1 MAPTGELPFDTAI
14 VLATIDPYG
23 WAHPALLSYA
33 EVLALDAARLRLGL
47 HAGSRSARHL
57 RESGR
62 GTLVFADAELCLY
75 VKVEALALPAALD
88 APELARFELIVR
100 EVLEDRTEGEEAGA
114 RLIERA
120 RDRMARRGPGGD
132 GSPRAAPERSAGLT
146 RERGRRR
153 PAAGA
158 GRRLSSRA

>member
-1 MAPTGELPFDTAI
+1 VARSLGPTLPDRLLSRLMAPTGELPFDTAI

-100 EVLEDRTEGEEAGA
+100 EVLEDRAEGEEAGA
-114 RLIERA
+114 RLMSGLGIGWPDGAPAVTARRA
-120 RDRMARRGPGGD
+120 RL
-132 GSPRAAPERSAGLT
+132 RSALL
-146 RERGRRR
+146 
-153 PAAGA
+153 A
-158 GRRLSSRA
+158 